1 MMEAHIEQGQVRAG
15 EQGEAHRLPVTDAA
29 QVASEQVEPER
40 YGWSKRLA
48 AIIFVALTAMF
59 VVSVIHDPGDRDP
72 YGSYSTICMF
82 KNATSV
88 PCPGCGLTHS
98 FCEIGKGRVASA
110 IEWNWLG
117 IPAFVFAILVWLKS
131 VFVLGGLSQPAQALD
146 RLAARVRVLRLFAY
160 AFVIYG
166 VGRILYILFI
176 LPKTRAPIPTSQLLG
191 WLFGC

>member
-1 MMEAHIEQGQVRAG
+1 MEAHTEQGQVRAA
-15 EQGEAHRLPVTDAA
+15 EQGNADLLPTIDAA
-29 QVASEQVEPER
+29 QFADGQGEPER

-48 AIIFVALTAMF
+48 AIVFLALTAMF

-82 KNATSV
+82 KNATGV

-98 FCEIGKGRVASA
+98 FCEIGKGRMASA
-110 IEWNWLG
+110 FEWNWLG
-117 IPAFVFAILVWLKS
+117 IPVFVFAILVWLKS
-131 VFVLGGLSQPAQALD
+131 VFVLGGWSQPALALD

-166 VGRILYILFI
+166 VGRIIYILFI
-176 LPKTRAPIPTSQLLG
+176 LPKTRSPIPTSQLLV
-191 WLFGC
+191 LFSGS